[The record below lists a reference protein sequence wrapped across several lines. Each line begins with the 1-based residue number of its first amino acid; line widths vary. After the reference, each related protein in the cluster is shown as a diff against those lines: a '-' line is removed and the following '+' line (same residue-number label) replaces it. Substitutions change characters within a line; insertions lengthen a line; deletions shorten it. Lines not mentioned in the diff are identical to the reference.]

1 MTSILKM
8 KPILGVV
15 LKKRRKTKR
24 QLESNQDK
32 TMEFQHRKDKENR
45 MRQMDMFKYIQKNKQ
60 NKEIE

>member
-45 MRQMDMFKYIQKNKQ
+45 MRQMDMFKYI
-60 NKEIE
+60 